1 MITKCFVVITI
12 VSFVYAIFGGNAAS
26 LTNAV
31 IDGASKSIKI
41 SLELCGMSC
50 LWCGIME
57 VFRDTG
63 VLRVVSRVMSPI
75 LSRVF
80 PDAWKTKD
88 GKEEITA
95 AVSANILGIG
105 NAATPYALSAM
116 KKLDLANKEF
126 AVTSGD
132 MAAFAILGTAS
143 LNIIPTTLILL
154 RRAAG
159 SADPYSIIVPIWICS
174 FSCAALGVIL
184 SYVCRKVS
192 KSGEKTKKSGTEKD
206 KVVGR
211 SYSSSEK
218 SCKRRDKKTEN
229 LCRQFFGDSK
239 RETSEKT
246 GRKN

>member
-12 VSFVYAIFGGNAAS
+12 VSFVYAIFSGNAES

-80 PDAWKTKD
+80 PDTWKNKE

-116 KKLDLANKEF
+116 KKLDLANKEP

-143 LNIIPTTLILL
+143 LNIIPTTLISL

-192 KSGEKTKKSGTEKD
+192 KSGEKITKSGAEKD
-206 KVVGR
+206 KDSGHGYL
-211 SYSSSEK
+211 SPEK
-218 SCKRRDKKTEN
+218 SWKKRDEKTESICQQ
-229 LCRQFFGDSK
+229 LRGDSK

-246 GRKN
+246 GRKS